1 MSGLADIASP
11 HAGSRGAAVTARPGV
26 KADAVSTALQPL
38 RVIDPASWRRLA
50 ACAIEANGY
59 YLPEWELAVSAS
71 ARGRTEASAL
81 AVWRDRPGD
90 GSRHLAALLPA
101 ISLWRA
107 LRIPLPAL
115 ASADP
120 YGTLGTPMLDRACAD
135 TAADGLMRAAR
146 QAGAHAL
153 LIRDLPLDGEVMAAF
168 TRALGRT
175 GAKPRVLDSYAR
187 ACLDASGDAETL
199 LRDALGSKKLKELRR
214 QRNRLA
220 DHGEVVF
227 RAAREPEAVAAAL
240 EIFLELESSGWKGAR
255 GTALA
260 NHPGDAAFIR
270 RAAVALAAHGQ
281 CEIMTLHAGDEPA
294 AAAVVLRHHD
304 QAYYFKLGI
313 NERFARLSP
322 GVQLTLDITR
332 HFCADPAIARVDS
345 TANAGHPMIDPIWR
359 GRLAVGDV
367 LIPLRGDR
375 DPVVALIAAA
385 VAARRRLRGVARR
398 LVHSLRKHREATI

>member
-1 MSGLADIASP
+1 MSA
-11 HAGSRGAAVTARPGV
+11 T
-26 KADAVSTALQPL
+26 LQPL
-38 RVIDPASWRRLA
+38 RMIDPASWRRLA
-50 ACAIEANGY
+50 ACAVEANGY

-81 AVWRDRPGD
+81 AVWRDLPAAGGTQRP
-90 GSRHLAALLPA
+90 LLALLPA

-107 LRIPLPAL
+107 LGIPLPAL
-115 ASADP
+115 VSADP

-135 TAADGLMRAAR
+135 TAAASLMRAAR
-146 QAGAHAL
+146 NAGAHAL
-153 LIRDLPLDGEVMAAF
+153 LLRDLPLDGEVMAAF
-168 TRALGRT
+168 TRALGKT
-175 GAKPRVLDSYAR
+175 AAKPRVLDSYAR
-187 ACLDASGDAETL
+187 ACLDATGDAETV
-199 LRDALGSKKLKELRR
+199 LREALGAKKLKELRR

-227 RAAREPEAVAAAL
+227 RAAREPDAVAAAL
-240 EIFLELESSGWKGAR
+240 EIFLELESSGWKGER

-270 RAAVALAAHGQ
+270 RATTALAAHGQ
-281 CEIMTLHAGDEPA
+281 CEIMTLHAGAEPV

-359 GRLAVGDV
+359 GRITVGDV

-375 DPVVALIAAA
+375 DPVVALIASAH
-385 VAARRRLRGVARR
+385 AARRRLRGVARR
-398 LVHSLRKHREATI
+398 LVHSLRKHREAKI